1 MYEVLPELGAGTWEE
16 EEEEEE
22 MRGKEKE
29 KWSWIVQEW
38 EGRNRE

>member
-1 MYEVLPELGAGTWEE
+1 MEYCQDWGAGT

-22 MRGKEKE
+22 MRGKEKKK

-38 EGRNRE
+38 KGRNRVI

>member
-1 MYEVLPELGAGTWEE
+1 LGAGT
-16 EEEEEE
+16 EEEE

-38 EGRNRE
+38 EGGNRV